1 MLSLDETETYCEET
15 YNRIQNGRFE
25 KELNGTIWDS
35 VGISVKRIKATEAN
49 KADSGDYFA
58 HLSGNALL
66 KVKVKVRSN
75 YVNKFAFSYRMSK
88 KTNLKIGILDNSGNV
103 MQAISGAEF
112 TQNSLVTPTNADG
125 EWHRLCYSFLSPIDG
140 YVYFYLE
147 GSALNIDLD
156 EISLFRN
163 TQGYD
168 EDPNMFGKIKNT
180 AADVTIPDIT
190 PLPNDDFNNDG
201 DDNIVIDN
209 TSNDKDKKS
218 GTNNQNSSNT
228 ILIIIGSV
236 AAAAII
242 AGLAVLIVVKKCR
255 GKKSL

>member
-1 MLSLDETETYCEET
+1 M
-15 YNRIQNGRFE
+15 
-25 KELNGTIWDS
+25 
-35 VGISVKRIKATEAN
+35 
-49 KADSGDYFA
+49 
-58 HLSGNALL
+58 
-66 KVKVKVRSN
+66 KVKVRSN

-103 MQAISGAEF
+103 MPAISGAEF
-112 TQNSLVTPTNADG
+112 KETSLITPTVADS
-125 EWHRLCYSFLSPIDG
+125 EWHRFCYSFLSPIDG

-168 EDPNMFGKIKNT
+168 EDPNMFGKVKNT
-180 AADVTIPDIT
+180 VADVTIPDIT
-190 PLPNDDFNNDG
+190 PLPDDSVIDDDFNIGD

-209 TSNDKDKKS
+209 TTNGKGKKS
-218 GTNNQNSSNT
+218 DTKNQNNSNT
-228 ILIIIGSV
+228 VLIIIGSV

-242 AGLAVLIVVKKCR
+242 AGLAVLIVVKKRR